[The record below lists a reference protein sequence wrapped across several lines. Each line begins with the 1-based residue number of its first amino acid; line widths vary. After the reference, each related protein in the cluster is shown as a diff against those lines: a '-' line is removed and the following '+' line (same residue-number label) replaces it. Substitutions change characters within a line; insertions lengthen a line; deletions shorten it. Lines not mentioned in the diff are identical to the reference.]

1 MFSYYSMIP
10 ICLITGDIN
19 IDHLWWCLSG
29 FSIVKSPFF
38 LWHLRNICG
47 GDILRNADIL
57 SLILHS
63 FSFSIHWWFLP
74 VIRSIIVLAK
84 WWFFYFH
91 HFFYI
96 YWLKYTMRKSC
107 PFCICTCSVIKFL
120 SLCPYFF
127 PHMGHNPLLS
137 LFVLFLTTCQICC
150 WDFLPV
156 GFMSCDKPPLFCDNI
171 LTFWQHKMLHV
182 HLFLSL
188 CQPWNLL
195 FLQGFLVPFLETVF
209 WNKDLVDRLGPCYC
223 GVISS
228 KYL

>member
-38 LWHLRNICG
+38 LLHLRNIWG
-47 GDILRNADIL
+47 GYILRNADIL

-63 FSFSIHWWFLP
+63 FSFSIHWWFLL
-74 VIRSIIVLAK
+74 VILSIIVLAK

-96 YWLKYTMRKSC
+96 YLLKYTMRKSC
-107 PFCICTCSVIKFL
+107 PFCICTYSVIKFL
-120 SLCPYFF
+120 SLCPYFS
-127 PHMGHNPLLS
+127 PHMGHHYLYYFSQPVRFAVGSFFQLALCPVTNFHYFVITFLLS
-137 LFVLFLTTCQICC
+137 GGARC
-150 WDFLPV
+150 
-156 GFMSCDKPPLFCDNI
+156 SR
-171 LTFWQHKMLHV
+171 LTFSYPCANPEICFFFRDFWF
-182 HLFLSL
+182 LFWRLYSEIKIWL
-188 CQPWNLL
+188 IGGDLA
-195 FLQGFLVPFLETVF
+195 TVVSF
-209 WNKDLVDRLGPCYC
+209 A
-223 GVISS
+223 S